1 MKNGSNTKPS
11 AERQRLNDEQDWMQW
26 GPYLA
31 ERAWG
36 TVREDY
42 SAHHDEVWEHFPHEH
57 AHSRSYRWSED
68 GLGGISD
75 IEQRLCLS
83 LGLWNGIDPILKERA
98 FGLTGNQGNHG
109 EDVKEVYY
117 YAGATPTHSYLD
129 YRYCYPQAAYP
140 YQQLLAENLR
150 RSRNEP
156 PFNLIDSGV
165 FKDNRYWDVR
175 MEYAK
180 KTPGKIHL
188 RITVHN
194 RGDQSAQLYLLP
206 QLWFRNDW
214 SWGDKD
220 PDANNAGQ
228 PLARP
233 VISLKPQTANVP
245 HWCVQTQHRTLQR
258 MYLYGHGD
266 AELLFTDNESNQE
279 TLWGFENT
287 SPWVK
292 DGFHR
297 YIVDGKQEAVNPAQR
312 GSKFGALYH
321 IIAAPGETR
330 SIELVL
336 SDTALQQPF
345 STDQSDKSHSES
357 SKLFAQRQQ
366 ESDVFYRDILPD
378 ANAEDFAIM
387 RQAFA
392 GMIWSKQF
400 FHYDVERWL
409 EGDQITPPAARHRGR
424 NHQWKHLKAA
434 DIISM
439 PDAWEYPWF
448 ATWDLA
454 FQAATLA
461 HIDIDFAKAQIEL
474 MVNER
479 YLHPNGQ
486 MPAYEWAL
494 GDTNPPVHAWGAL
507 KVFRAE
513 QLQRGRGDTAYLQRV
528 FHKLL
533 LNFSWWINRKD
544 STGHNL
550 FEGGFLGLDN
560 ISVYDRSRDLP
571 PGYSLKQADA
581 TGWMAMFSA
590 NMVIMALEINC
601 HHPEYE
607 DIAIQ
612 CYQQFLAIADTIA
625 GSDDGNVS
633 LWDSDS
639 GFFKD
644 LLITPEGETHRIDVY
659 SWVGLIPL
667 FACEVIDQRLL
678 KSAPRFRERLRQ
690 YKGGLF
696 HGNYIC
702 ACPEWENERGEHL
715 LALVDHSQLPRILQR
730 LLNEDEFLSPY
741 GIRSL
746 SKVHKDYRDLGH
758 IPGIGHTHIEYVPGE
773 SNSALFGGNS
783 NWRGPI
789 WMPTNYALIQALE
802 KYHHFLGDN
811 FTIDVAQ
818 QDSEQ
823 LTLREIARLI
833 AERLVKLYC
842 QDDNG
847 NIPAMRADSPFTNN
861 KESLYNFY
869 EYFHAESGQGL
880 GAAHQT
886 GWTGLLANLVMR
898 KYQRDIPVRGRYDKS

>member
-1 MKNGSNTKPS
+1 MNNNANSESESRIEPG
-11 AERQRLNDEQDWMQW
+11 AERQRLNDEQDWKQW
-26 GPYLA
+26 GPYLS

-42 SAHHDEVWEHFPHEH
+42 SEHGTAWEHFPHDH
-57 AHSRSYRWSED
+57 ACSRAYRWSED
-68 GLGGISD
+68 GIGGICD
-75 IEQRLCLS
+75 REQRLCLA
-83 LGLWNGIDPILKERA
+83 LALWNGHDPILKERA

-117 YAGATPTHSYLD
+117 YADATPTHSYLD

-140 YQQLLAENLR
+140 YAELVAENQR
-150 RSRNEP
+150 RSRSEP
-156 PFNLIDSGV
+156 PYNLIDSGV
-165 FKDNRYWDVR
+165 FKHNRYWDVR

-180 KTPGKIHL
+180 QSPGLIHL
-188 RITVHN
+188 RISATN
-194 RGDQSAQLYLLP
+194 RGDQPAQLWLLP

-214 SWGDKD
+214 SWGERDE
-220 PDANNAGQ
+220 NGE

-233 VISLKPQTANVP
+233 EIKLIPDTQLNHWGISSHHRNLKN
-245 HWCVQTQHRTLQR
+245 
-258 MYLYGHGD
+258 MYLYGQGD
-266 AELLFTDNESNQE
+266 ADLLFTENESNHQR
-279 TLWGFENT
+279 LWNT
-287 SPWVK
+287 SNASPWVK
-292 DGFHR
+292 DAFHR
-297 YIVDGKQEAVNPAQR
+297 YLLDDEQQAVNPAR
-312 GSKFGALYH
+312 HGSKFAAAYH
-321 IIAAPGETR
+321 LSAAAGETT

-336 SDTALQQPF
+336 SDTLLDQPF
-345 STDQSDKSHSES
+345 TNNMALFNQRRNES
-357 SKLFAQRQQ
+357 KQ
-366 ESDVFYRDILPD
+366 FYSALLPD
-378 ANAEDFAIM
+378 ATAEDHAIM

-392 GMIWSKQF
+392 GMVWSKQF

-409 EGDQITPPAARHRGR
+409 QGDQIKPPSGRHQGR
-424 NHQWKHLKAA
+424 NKQWKHLQAA

-439 PDAWEYPWF
+439 PDCWEYPWF

-454 FQAATLA
+454 FQTATLA

-486 MPAYEWAL
+486 MPAYEWAF

-513 QLQRGRGDTAYLQRV
+513 QMQRGQGDTGYLERV

-544 STGHNL
+544 RSGNNL

-571 PGYSLKQADA
+571 PGYTLKQADA

-590 NMVIMALEINC
+590 NMVVMALEINR
-601 HHPEYE
+601 HNAEYE

-612 CYQQFLAIADTIA
+612 CYQQFLAIANTIA
-625 GSDDGNVS
+625 GSDDGHVS
-633 LWDSDS
+633 LWDFDA

-644 LLITPEGETHRIDVY
+644 LLITPQGESHRIDVY

-678 KSAPRFRERLRQ
+678 KAAPRFRQLLREH
-690 YKGGLF
+690 KGGLF
-696 HGNYIC
+696 RGNYIC
-702 ACPEWENERGEHL
+702 ACPDWENDRGEHL
-715 LALVDHSQLPRILQR
+715 LALVDHSQLPRILER
-730 LLNEDEFLSPY
+730 LLNEDEFFSPY
-741 GIRSL
+741 GIRSV
-746 SKVHKDYRDLGH
+746 SKIHQHHRYLGH
-758 IPGIGHTHIEYVPGE
+758 IPGLGEAHIEYVPGE
-773 SNSALFGGNS
+773 SNSGLFGGNS

-802 KYHHFLGDN
+802 KYHHFLGPG
-811 FTIDVAQ
+811 FTTHVPQRND
-818 QDSEQ
+818 EQ
-823 LTLREIARLI
+823 LNMQEIARMI
-833 AERLVKLYC
+833 ADRLVGLYR
-842 QDDNG
+842 QDENN
-847 NIPAMRADSPFTNN
+847 NIPAMRSESPFTNS
-861 KESLYNFY
+861 EELLYNFY
-869 EYFHAESGQGL
+869 EYFHAETGQGL
-880 GAAHQT
+880 GSAHQT

-898 KYQRDIPVRGRYDKS
+898 RYQRDIPVRGAEPES